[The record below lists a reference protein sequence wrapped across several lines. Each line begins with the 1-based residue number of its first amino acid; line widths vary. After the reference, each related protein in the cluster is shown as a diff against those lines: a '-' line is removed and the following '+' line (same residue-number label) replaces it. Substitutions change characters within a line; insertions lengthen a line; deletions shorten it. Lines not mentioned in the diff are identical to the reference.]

1 LKPGSIPGTGA
12 IILLKQDNMNDREI
26 YIIFSPGRTGSHII
40 LEAMSGIGNVP
51 GGLCN
56 ATCYWHPNNPTLYE
70 SYSTADNIVIH
81 THILQDAL
89 TKLNI
94 ARKDATLILSYRRN
108 IFEQVMSMLV
118 AQVTNEWSG
127 KNYSDK
133 FISPV
138 SISQDKFNKVLVNL
152 QNQLA
157 INVQHDQ
164 YKKVIT
170 IYYEDLVVDA
180 AEHIASKLNIKYDIT
195 QVGTIHRKSPY
206 HYKDWILNWQELYQE
221 FCKNN

>member
-1 LKPGSIPGTGA
+1 
-12 IILLKQDNMNDREI
+12 MNNREI

-40 LEAMSGIGNVP
+40 LEAISGIENVP

-70 SYSTADNIVIH
+70 SYAISDNIVIH
-81 THILQDAL
+81 THMLQDAL
-89 TKLNI
+89 AKLNI
-94 ARKDATLILSYRRN
+94 APKDATLILSYRRN
-108 IFEQVMSMLV
+108 IFEQVMSVLV

-133 FISPV
+133 LISPV

-157 INVQHDQ
+157 IDVHHDQ
-164 YKKVIT
+164 YKKIIT
-170 IYYEDLVVDA
+170 IFYEDLVVDA
-180 AEHIASKLNIKYDIT
+180 AEHIASKLNIKYDKA

-206 HYKDWILNWQELYQE
+206 RYKDWILNWQELYQE